1 MATGSTIY
9 KVQLSISDMDR
20 NYYETHDITI
30 AQHPSETDLRLMIR
44 LAAFVLNAT
53 DRLVISKGVGGEDEP
68 QLWEKNYGGE
78 IELWIDL
85 GQVDEKRLRKA
96 CGRAEQVIVYT
107 YNLKSAT
114 AWWKQYGMTFARFKN
129 FKCIHLNAEGLE
141 ALCERSMRLQCT
153 ICDGE
158 ISFHS
163 EKGDVSVTQSPFYL

>member
-20 NYYETHDITI
+20 NYYETHEITI

-44 LAAFVLNAT
+44 LVAFVLNAT
-53 DRLVISKGVGGEDEP
+53 NRLMITKGIGGEDEP

-96 CGRAEQVIVYT
+96 CGRAEKVVVYT

-114 AWWKQYGMTFARFKN
+114 AWWKQYGAAFARFKN
-129 FKCIHLNAEGLE
+129 FTCIHLNAGGIEK
-141 ALCERSMRLQCT
+141 LCERSMQLQCT
-153 ICDGE
+153 ISDSELG
-158 ISFHS
+158 FHS
-163 EKGDVSVTQSPFYL
+163 EKGDVTITQSPFYL